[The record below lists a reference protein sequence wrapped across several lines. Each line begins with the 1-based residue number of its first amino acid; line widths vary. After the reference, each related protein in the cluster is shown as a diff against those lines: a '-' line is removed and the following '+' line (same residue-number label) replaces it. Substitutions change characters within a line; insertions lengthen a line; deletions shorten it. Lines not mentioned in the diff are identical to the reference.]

1 MVYTFK
7 VYTIAPKNL
16 TYFSFSSIISIENKR
31 KVKKVMTHLQF
42 LEKIAA
48 RDVNDE
54 VVEFATSQ
62 IEAMNARK
70 ANASAKRVAA
80 NEGIWNSV
88 KDYISSEPKTAPT
101 LLAEAEIDVTPQ
113 KLVAVLRPFVENGQ
127 LTKSTVKLNGHTY
140 KAYSFA
146 AE

>member
-1 MVYTFK
+1 
-7 VYTIAPKNL
+7 
-16 TYFSFSSIISIENKR
+16 
-31 KVKKVMTHLQF
+31 MTHLQF

-62 IEAMNARK
+62 IDAMNARK

-80 NEGIWNSV
+80 NEGIWNVV

-146 AE
+146 AQ